1 LKIKIYQQHTI
12 FKKLEK
18 PRILVSVFLLTVL
31 SLLSI
36 SYLFSDVNAI
46 GVKADFNG
54 DGKDDLA
61 IGVPGEDV
69 GSTINGGAVQVL
81 YGSSSG
87 LSATSPIA
95 DQFWTQDSAN
105 VNYAAEED
113 DYFGSYLSS
122 GDFNG
127 DGKDDLAIGISGEDL
142 GSIVDAGAVQ
152 VLYGSSKGLSATSP
166 IANQFWTQDSTNVND
181 VAEKSNAFGNSLSS
195 GDLNGDGKDDL
206 AIGVPGEDVGSMVD
220 AGGVEILY
228 GSSSGLSA
236 TSPIADQFWTQN
248 SPNIYDVVEAGDYFG
263 FSLSSADLNGD
274 GKDDLA
280 IGVPFEDVISGS
292 TSSAG
297 QMQILYGSSSGLS
310 ATSPIANQFWTQDST
325 NVNDFAEKMDLF
337 GYTLSSG
344 DFNGDGKDDIAIG
357 VDEEDIGSTFNG
369 GAVEILYGS
378 SSGLSATS
386 PIADQFWTQN
396 IMDINDVV
404 EADDFFGSALSSG
417 DFNGDGKDD
426 IAIGVDE
433 ENVGSTING
442 GAVQV
447 LYGSSSGLSATSP
460 IADQF
465 WTQDSANVND
475 AVEEGDL
482 FGRFLSAIDF
492 NGDGKDDV
500 AIGIPNEDAGAIE
513 DAGAVQVLYGSSK
526 GLSGTSPI
534 ANQFWTQD
542 STNLNDVAEEFDH
555 FGWPL
560 G

>member
-1 LKIKIYQQHTI
+1 LKIKIYQQYPI
-12 FKKLEK
+12 FKDKLEK

-36 SYLFSDVNAI
+36 SFLYSDVNAI
-46 GVKADFNG
+46 EVKADFNG

-61 IGVPGEDV
+61 IGVPGEDI
-69 GSTINGGAVQVL
+69 GSTKNGGAVQVF

-95 DQFWTQDSAN
+95 DQFWTQDSATLDDT
-105 VNYAAEED
+105 VEEGD
-113 DYFGSYLSS
+113 QFGFYLSS

-152 VLYGSSKGLSATSP
+152 VLYGSSKGLSGTSP
-166 IANQFWTQDSTNVND
+166 LANQFWTQDSTNVND
-181 VAEKSNAFGNSLSS
+181 VAEKSNEFGHSLSS

-206 AIGVPGEDVGSMVD
+206 AIGVPGEDVGSIVD
-220 AGGVEILY
+220 AGGVEVLY

-236 TSPIADQFWTQN
+236 TSPIADQFWTQDSMDMN
-248 SPNIYDVVEAGDYFG
+248 DVTEAHDFFG
-263 FSLSSADLNGD
+263 FA
-274 GKDDLA
+274 
-280 IGVPFEDVISGS
+280 
-292 TSSAG
+292 
-297 QMQILYGSSSGLS
+297 
-310 ATSPIANQFWTQDST
+310 
-325 NVNDFAEKMDLF
+325 
-337 GYTLSSG
+337 LSSG

-357 VDEEDIGSTFNG
+357 VDEED
-369 GAVEILYGS
+369 
-378 SSGLSATS
+378 
-386 PIADQFWTQN
+386 
-396 IMDINDVV
+396 
-404 EADDFFGSALSSG
+404 
-417 DFNGDGKDD
+417 
-426 IAIGVDE
+426 
-433 ENVGSTING
+433 VGSTING

-460 IADQF
+460 LADQF

-475 AVEEGDL
+475 ASEDGDL

-492 NGDGKDDV
+492 NGDGNYDI
-500 AIGIPNEDAGAIE
+500 AIGIPNEDVGAIE
-513 DAGAVQVLYGSSK
+513 DAGAVQLLYGSSK

-542 STNLNDVAEEFDH
+542 STNVNDVAEEFDH

>member
-12 FKKLEK
+12 FKKLAK

-87 LSATSPIA
+87 LSSTSPIA

-181 VAEKSNAFGNSLSS
+181 VAEKSNAFGKSLSS

-274 GKDDLA
+274 GKDDLV

-297 QMQILYGSSSGLS
+297 Q
-310 ATSPIANQFWTQDST
+310 TQ
-325 NVNDFAEKMDLF
+325 
-337 GYTLSSG
+337 
-344 DFNGDGKDDIAIG
+344 
-357 VDEEDIGSTFNG
+357 
-369 GAVEILYGS
+369 ILYGS

-433 ENVGSTING
+433 EDVGSTING
-442 GAVQV
+442 GAVEI
-447 LYGSSSGLSATSP
+447 LYGSSSGLSSTSP

-465 WTQDSANVND
+465 WTQDSSNIND

-513 DAGAVQVLYGSSK
+513 DAGAVQIFYGSSK

-534 ANQFWTQD
+534 SNQFWTQD
-542 STNLNDVAEEFDH
+542 STNVNDVAEQFDH